1 MNTNQKIILI
11 VVVVAVV
18 FAGLVGSGA
27 FLFYRYEKA
36 KQAKYEEEK
45 KAKEEEKK
53 AKEEEKK
60 AKEKEECMKHLKKIY
75 VLRKTYLAREI
86 SVPTIEELEV
96 ELGEVSSCRI
106 TRDYYKGPFGSLH
119 CELHHNDMY
128 LKMGE

>member
-1 MNTNQKIILI
+1 MFAEWRRKRMNTNQKIILI

-45 KAKEEEKK
+45 Q
-53 AKEEEKK
+53 
-60 AKEKEECMKHLKKIY
+60 AKEKEECMKHIKKIY
-75 VLRKTYLAREI
+75 ALRKTYHARYGYA
-86 SVPTIEELEV
+86 PTIEELEL

-106 TRDYYKGPFGSLH
+106 QQGYYNGMSGNIY
-119 CELHHNDMY
+119 CELHHNRMY
-128 LKMGE
+128 